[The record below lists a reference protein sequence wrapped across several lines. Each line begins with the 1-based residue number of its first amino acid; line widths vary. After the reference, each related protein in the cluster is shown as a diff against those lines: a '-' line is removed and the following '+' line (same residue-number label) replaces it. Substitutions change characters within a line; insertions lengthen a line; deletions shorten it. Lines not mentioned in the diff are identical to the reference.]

1 MIFSS
6 LCSFQSVML
15 NILYVV
21 IAILALMF
29 MIVVHEFGH
38 FIAGKKLG
46 FQINEFA
53 IGFGPPIFKKKMK
66 SGTQFS
72 IRPIPLGGFCGF
84 EGEDDDNDNPRAF
97 NNMPPW
103 KRIIVL
109 FNGAFFNFLSAMLI
123 ITIFFCA
130 YGEQVSVIGA
140 QYEGGANTE
149 VVQEGD
155 IILAVDGKIKH
166 ILMNDDFSD
175 MLDKC
180 GDTATLKILRNG
192 KAQTVT
198 IKKGAYKYFAPTA
211 KSDFYQVMYIKDNA
225 YHAVD
230 LNDGYRITKIDG
242 KKKNLDRNLTEL
254 KSGTSIT
261 FEKDGAEY
269 EGFITVV
276 KKGDR
281 LTYLDD
287 EFVPPLTAEKY
298 ATLTSSMTEGHFIMF
313 QQELEGG
320 SFSVPIV
327 ISKNTVKDFSGNVI
341 NDFSYMNYV
350 EGHTQLIAGE
360 DGNEPINFGF
370 TRRLSTEK
378 LGFFRAL
385 GRSFTFSFFIVFKVL
400 AVLGALITGKMGL
413 ESAGGPIT
421 VISTVSTGIKQAGFP
436 YLMLITCILSA
447 NVAVMNLLPLP
458 ALDGSKI
465 VLTFVEWIRGK
476 PLNRK
481 VEAIIHTVGLII
493 LFTFTIFV
501 DIFHMIK

>member
-1 MIFSS
+1 
-6 LCSFQSVML
+6 
-15 NILYVV
+15 
-21 IAILALMF
+21 
-29 MIVVHEFGH
+29 
-38 FIAGKKLG
+38 
-46 FQINEFA
+46 
-53 IGFGPPIFKKKMK
+53 
-66 SGTQFS
+66 
-72 IRPIPLGGFCGF
+72 
-84 EGEDDDNDNPRAF
+84 
-97 NNMPPW
+97 
-103 KRIIVL
+103 
-109 FNGAFFNFLSAMLI
+109 
-123 ITIFFCA
+123 
-130 YGEQVSVIGA
+130 
-140 QYEGGANTE
+140 
-149 VVQEGD
+149 
-155 IILAVDGKIKH
+155 
-166 ILMNDDFSD
+166 
-175 MLDKC
+175 
-180 GDTATLKILRNG
+180 
-192 KAQTVT
+192 
-198 IKKGAYKYFAPTA
+198 
-211 KSDFYQVMYIKDNA
+211 
-225 YHAVD
+225 
-230 LNDGYRITKIDG
+230 
-242 KKKNLDRNLTEL
+242 
-254 KSGTSIT
+254 
-261 FEKDGAEY
+261 
-269 EGFITVV
+269 
-276 KKGDR
+276 
-281 LTYLDD
+281 
-287 EFVPPLTAEKY
+287 
-298 ATLTSSMTEGHFIMF
+298 MF

-350 EGHTQLIAGE
+350 EGHTQLIAGQ